1 MPISTPRSTQ
11 NLVLRRRFVT
21 ELRMKKIK
29 KKNKVLTYIRPLP
42 FALWAYP
49 CDKEN
54 ERVFVFGPLAIVDL
68 LLSLIHLAD
77 LGVIATGGREDEPRM
92 CPNASFIRPGY

>member
-1 MPISTPRSTQ
+1 M
-11 NLVLRRRFVT
+11 T

-42 FALWAYP
+42 FSLWVCP

-68 LLSLIHLAD
+68 LLSLIHLQ
-77 LGVIATGGREDEPRM
+77 LNI
-92 CPNASFIRPGY
+92 FIETARYKFKFNNNNLINLII